1 MNNIQLG
8 ITVTQHPIPAANHA
22 SITPAPKKSRRK
34 LPLIITG
41 VAALGLMLGSCGV
54 MATPKDG
61 ASPAPAVTQTVTAE
75 AAPAATTAPSTDPF
89 DKIKANGSDVMTEA
103 YLKTVREQ
111 HPQVAGWT
119 DEALLEGPKLICGR
133 VAAGET
139 PGKVLMSML
148 DISGTAAAEAQ
159 NKLNGAYLAGA
170 AVTCPDTMKN
180 ANTTP

>member
-1 MNNIQLG
+1 M
-8 ITVTQHPIPAANHA
+8 TQHPIPAANHTTLNEA
-22 SITPAPKKSRRK
+22 PARKKSRK

-41 VAALGLMLGSCGV
+41 VAVVGLMLGSCGV
-54 MATPKDG
+54 MAGPKDG

-75 AAPAATTAPSTDPF
+75 AAPAATTAPTTDPF
-89 DKIKANGSDVMTEA
+89 DKIKSMGGSDIMSEA

-111 HPQVAGWT
+111 HPQTVTWT
-119 DEALLEGPKLICGR
+119 DEKLLEAPKAICAR
-133 VAAGET
+133 VEAGET

-148 DISGTAAAEAQ
+148 DISGTAAAEEQ

-170 AVTCPDTMKN
+170 AFICPDVMKN